1 MAESKNEFAA
11 YTVFHRASDLTRIEG
26 LTPVAAG
33 SRGGEYP
40 AECLDDGKG
49 ESISRLNDSL
59 NEMTAVYWLWKHYEE
74 LGNPEHI
81 LVSQYRRMFVF
92 DGDENYYE
100 VSEIGERELGMLK
113 KDAEKL
119 GNMFSKYDFLAPYP
133 LKCASVEKQY
143 SLSHD
148 TNDVRLALEIIAKRT
163 PEYLEAAK
171 AYFAGDRCYLYNM
184 FVFCREDFFRYA
196 EWIFGILSE
205 FVKRRKGTGRTYISE
220 RLTGA
225 FFNVLIFEGKK
236 IGHLPVMFVTG
247 RKPGLKESV
256 REGVKALKEKKG
268 IKAVLKP
275 IAFRLIPP
283 RLWLK
288 RKRRLFFDAEEV

>member
-1 MAESKNEFAA
+1 MGETNNRFAA
-11 YTVFHRASDLTRIEG
+11 YTVFHRASDLTRVEG

-33 SRGGEYP
+33 SLGEEYP
-40 AECLDDGKG
+40 FECLDDGKG
-49 ESISRLNDSL
+49 ENISGLNGSL

-74 LGNPEHI
+74 LGDPGYI

-100 VSEIGERELGMLK
+100 ISEIGEKELKMLK
-113 KDAEKL
+113 TDTVKLEK
-119 GNMFSKYDFLAPYP
+119 MFGKYDFLAPYP
-133 LKCASVEKQY
+133 LRCGSVAEQY
-143 SLSHD
+143 SLYHD
-148 TNDVRLALEIIAKRT
+148 ANDVRLALEIIAKRT

-184 FVFCREDFFRYA
+184 FVFGREDFFRYA
-196 EWIFGILSE
+196 EWIFDILAE

-225 FFNVLIFEGKK
+225 FFNALILEGKK
-236 IGHLPVMFVTG
+236 IGHLPVMFITG

-288 RKRRLFFDAEEV
+288 RKRSLFFDAEEV

>member
-100 VSEIGERELGMLK
+100 VSEIGERELEMLK

-119 GNMFSKYDFLAPYP
+119 GNMFGKYDFLAPYP

-184 FVFCREDFFRYA
+184 FVF
-196 EWIFGILSE
+196 W
-205 FVKRRKGTGRTYISE
+205 YISE

-225 FFNVLIFEGKK
+225 FFNVLILEGKK

-288 RKRRLFFDAEEV
+288 RKRSLFFDAEEV